1 MFVDYSVIDMGCFDD
16 YPDAA
21 PHAKKMRGNVI
32 TTFLLHVVQFI
43 TFNQTKFHTETL
55 SSKGRLK
62 TSYLRL
68 VFKVIKYFAT
78 SPHF

>member
-32 TTFLLHVVQFI
+32 TTFLLHIYQCI
-43 TFNQTKFHTETL
+43 TFNQIKTITATL
-55 SSKGRLK
+55 ISKASLN
-62 TSYLRL
+62 LL
-68 VFKVIKYFAT
+68 
-78 SPHF
+78 